1 MTQETKPQLADN
13 QQERIHLS
21 LNAPEMTAM
30 HQMGIAGLW
39 MTLRQLENRYPT
51 PSQRSGNITW
61 VLSRQSISISWQ
73 GCDYT
78 VIDWLLRQAFQVDEQ
93 GLISLTGLNQRS
105 MSFQAKLVTHHCI
118 LNTFLQHNK
127 FCKQGKKHVENV
139 LLGKRSLSFR
149 YSEVISYAHQSFAA
163 HICDESGNLVTEHVP
178 IAGWLYPGA
187 VVRHARFGEKTKFE
201 ESSELAFAL
210 LFAPIACRF
219 YFLLP
224 TLIQKT
230 LQFALVIPHIV
241 DLELFAQYCW
251 SDSDSESES
260 FCALSAEEAGLKSL
274 AALALLSP
282 LEEGEIRRCNVTT
295 FGTVD
300 WSKQQKTRLA
310 VVTVEATKTTLQ
322 EYQLSCNCF
331 RKSEQS
337 EKQTDLTSPSYAH
350 AIVVSNLS
358 RGLAWWDG
366 LFEKTKTLDTFRL
379 VSRERQELSKMLEN
393 TQFENSSYVFFIKA
407 CHEAFKKT
415 YAKIYGRA
423 SEGQHVDIERKNIRI
438 RSELNRCK
446 DNKSFRYFL
455 SDFFAKAGTNSV
467 LEERWEELLPL
478 LTGTTD
484 WRVTRDLFLLS
495 MASYPSIEGAEKRRT
510 QQEKSVS
517 NSD

>member
-1 MTQETKPQLADN
+1 MTQKSKPQLISN
-13 QQERIHLS
+13 GQKRIDLS
-21 LNAPEMTAM
+21 LNAPEMTLM
-30 HQMGIAGLW
+30 HRAGVAGLW
-39 MTLRQLENRYPT
+39 MTLRQLENYYPN
-51 PSQRSGNITW
+51 PSQRSGNLTW
-61 VLSRQSISISWQ
+61 SLSRQSVSIFWQ
-73 GCDYT
+73 GCDQT

-93 GLISLTGLNQRS
+93 GLISLAGLNPTI
-105 MSFQAKLVTHHCI
+105 MSFQAKLTTHHCI

-127 FCKQGKKHVENV
+127 FCKQGKKHVENIS
-139 LLGKRSLSFR
+139 LGRRSLSFR

-163 HICDESGNLVTEHVP
+163 HMCDERGNLVTEHIP

-187 VVRHARFGEKTKFE
+187 VVRHARFGEKTKYE
-201 ESSELAFAL
+201 ESLELAFAL

-230 LQFALVIPHIV
+230 LQFALVIPHV
-241 DLELFAQYCW
+241 ADLELFAQYCW
-251 SDSDSESES
+251 SGNKSQYES
-260 FCALSAEEAGLKSL
+260 FCALTAEEAALESL
-274 AALALLSP
+274 AALALISP
-282 LEEGEIRRCNVTT
+282 LEEGKVRRCSVTT

-300 WSKQQKTRLA
+300 WAKQQKTRLNII
-310 VVTVEATKTTLQ
+310 TVEVTKTALQ
-322 EYQLSCNCF
+322 EYQLSRNCF
-331 RKSEQS
+331 RNPER
-337 EKQTDLTSPSYAH
+337 TSPSYTH
-350 AIVVSNLS
+350 AIVISNIS

-379 VSRERQELSKMLEN
+379 VARERQELFKMAEN

-423 SEGQHVDIERKNIRI
+423 SENQHIDIEQKNIRI

-446 DNKSFRYFL
+446 DSKSFRRFL
-455 SDFFAKAGTNSV
+455 NDFFAKAGTNSV

-478 LTGTTD
+478 LTGMAD
-484 WRVTRDLFLLS
+484 WRLTRDLFLLS

-510 QQEKSVS
+510 QQEKSGS